1 MSPKPPVPDPNLN
14 PFSPLS
20 PDLPG
25 KTMRIR
31 DADEEVN
38 RLLGLD
44 TVQKRLVIYTRHQ
57 LLQTSK
63 GSNRH
68 NPPAGMEPLENW
80 YGPPAK
86 SNNVHVEDP
95 AIASIGSPGGS
106 TRRGGGFGEGFGY
119 GGGIGSSNRGLGGR
133 GGRNIGLRR
142 QPESALDVNGL
153 PIDTRGYGGQMGRF
167 SVKNPLNT
175 TMRLGGEEVS
185 QNKSR
190 ARLICQPKKD
200 RRREDEWRRS
210 DRDHGRMPRDPARRP
225 NFPREEDTA
234 EPAWMDDVAP
244 NDPAIVD
251 NSDPLVQFIP
261 GEDMIAA
268 HKRAMRARDVGTD
281 WRGDGGNLPAFFGAD
296 PAIAS
301 SSVPSQPPIPGLKS
315 KSFNAAN
322 YLKQTEDVS
331 DEEQSVTH
339 QVPPAS
345 NASAFSSRFQKFF
358 SPPNEQASV
367 VADIKPAEELKDD
380 LYTPSPSEQY
390 RHLSSPLGA
399 SDGPPAHHLP
409 SPHYHSPSHS
419 PPPAP
424 HANALLQQLYGN
436 TQERQQQHSPDPLQ
450 LLNQAQ
456 RQGFPQRP
464 AAHMS
469 MPPQFARSP
478 THMYGQDE
486 LNSVDTYHT
495 TSLNRQQH
503 PHPFPNGPPQP
514 SFLPP
519 PPPPPF
525 FPQGHPRPPPPG
537 MPGYLVPN
545 FPPAGQQGAPP
556 RPYPPLGP
564 AQQDML
570 ATLFAG
576 LGPRN

>member
-133 GGRNIGLRR
+133 GGRNIG
-142 QPESALDVNGL
+142 
-153 PIDTRGYGGQMGRF
+153 
-167 SVKNPLNT
+167 
-175 TMRLGGEEVS
+175 
-185 QNKSR
+185 
-190 ARLICQPKKD
+190 
-200 RRREDEWRRS
+200 S

-380 LYTPSPSEQY
+380 RTAKLMGMLSSKPAPSSEQVYTPSPSEQY